1 MPDITTFNGID
12 MADIASI
19 NGQDAPSGGG
29 AASTAPLISVTGGTF
44 GAVTVTVSNHATAY
58 TNPNY
63 SVVSV
68 VGATTTVADS
78 TVDHLLDT
86 GSDTVSGVM
95 TFVDSNAASGT
106 RTVSVRA
113 QEFGDYI
120 QSAAATA
127 TYDVTAVEFEYLR
140 FVVVTE
146 TGAATTQWG
155 GFTELSLWEGTGAS
169 GARHPAANM
178 TSNTGP
184 SSNDMEVLTG
194 HVYNTSYAAWKGMDG
209 STGTHAWWPL
219 SSAANNY
226 YQIQFTG
233 TVPAIASFQMRR
245 SANDKTGYVRL
256 LGSDTGSFAGEETD
270 FGIFGQFVV
279 NTDTIIG

>member
-1 MPDITTFNGID
+1 MPDITSYNGID

-19 NGQDAPSGGG
+19 NGQDVAGGD
-29 AASTAPLISVTGGTF
+29 ATASTTPTISVAGGTF
-44 GAVTVTVSNHATAY
+44 GQITLTVSNHASAY

-86 GSDTVSGVM
+86 GSDSVSGVM
-95 TFVDSNAASGT
+95 TFVDSNAAGGT

-120 QSAAATA
+120 QSSAATA
-127 TYDVTAVEFEYLR
+127 TYDVNGVEHEYLR
-140 FVVVTE
+140 FVVVTSS
-146 TGAATTQWG
+146 GAASSAWG
-155 GFTELSLWEGTGAS
+155 GIVELSLYEANGAS
-169 GARHPAANM
+169 GTRHPAANM
-178 TSNTGP
+178 TSDTEP
-184 SSNDMEVLTG
+184 SGNNMAVLTG
-194 HVYNTSYAAWKGMDG
+194 HVYNTNYAAWKGMDG

-233 TVPAIASFQMRR
+233 TVPTIASLQLRR
-245 SANDKTGYVRL
+245 SANDSNGYYRL
-256 LGSDTGSFAGEETD
+256 LGSDTGDFTGEETD
-270 FGIFGQFVV
+270 FGVFGEFVKNSDIV
-279 NTDTIIG
+279 IG